1 MGAKVKVM
9 GCKMGVPT
17 WFMDEFPAMLT
28 ARFDWFRSIGCPTDT
43 PLIMATWV
51 SDWGMPADKWAGDM
65 PGGGIA

>member
-1 MGAKVKVM
+1 
-9 GCKMGVPT
+9 
-17 WFMDEFPAMLT
+17 MDEFPAMLT